1 MVPAVPPGVALIAL
15 ITKLAPEGQ
24 GMKNNRTAHV
34 KKASPVEWGKV
45 GAVNNFCAFIHRVTY
60 MQYLLRTRRCLE
72 TLQDHFITI
81 YI

>member
-15 ITKLAPEGQ
+15 IMKLAPERQ
-24 GMKNNRTAHV
+24 GMKNNCIAHV
-34 KKASPVEWGKV
+34 KKASLAEWGKA
-45 GAVNNFCAFIHRVTY
+45 GAVNDFCALVHRVTY

-72 TLQDHFITI
+72 TFQDYFITI